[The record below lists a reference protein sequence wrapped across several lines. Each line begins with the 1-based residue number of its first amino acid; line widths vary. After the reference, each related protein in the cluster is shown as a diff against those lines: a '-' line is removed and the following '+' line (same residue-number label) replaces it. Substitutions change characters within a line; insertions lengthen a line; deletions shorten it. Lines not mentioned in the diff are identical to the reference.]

1 MSRVGEDKI
10 AEVRARANIVEII
23 SRYTALKRAGRRHA
37 GLCPFHN
44 EKTASFSVSEERGL
58 FYCFGCHVSGDVF
71 KFLML
76 REQISFPEALERLAK
91 EVGVELPKRPDER
104 RRDEGRARL
113 LRVNAF
119 AARFFQKQLWE
130 SPAGARPRAYLAER
144 GIREET
150 ARAFGLGFAP
160 PEGLAQ
166 ALEAAKAPLED
177 AETLGLVARSQRG
190 GGWYDRFRSRLIFP
204 ISDLGG
210 KIVAFGGRV
219 LETVEGGPKYLN
231 SSESALFQKRRSLF
245 GLEAAREAIHREN
258 QVVVVEGYI
267 DAIMLWQAG
276 IQNVVAP
283 LGTALTPEQIGLLK
297 RFTEAIVVFF
307 DGDRAGAAA
316 AARSFPVF
324 AEVGSFADAA
334 FLPEGHDPD
343 SFVRSEGKEGV
354 ERILAAKTPLVDHY
368 LRSLAPADAPL
379 AARLRGAQ
387 EVAELLGRV
396 DGPIFKGLLARR
408 AGEFFGLAEQELLGR
423 ARPSRIAPASSPAAP
438 SAPRPPALSS
448 HESLIVEL
456 LLVAP
461 VLAEALPA
469 EIDSCF
475 EHEEALSILDRIRAG
490 GRSLDPSEILPELST
505 EARDRV
511 ARSLLGE
518 ADIYVEPSRMLAD
531 CLAKLENEAHDR
543 ALRALSQKIR
553 AAEQRGDGAALTQLL
568 TEKQRLAAAG
578 PRPGVGGA

>member
-23 SRYTALKRAGRRHA
+23 SRYTALKRTGRRHA

-58 FYCFGCHVSGDVF
+58 FYCFGCHASGDVF

-91 EVGVELPKRPDER
+91 EVGVELPKRPDEL

-119 AARFFQKQLWE
+119 AARFFQQQLWE
-130 SPAGARPRAYLAER
+130 SPAGAGARTYLAGR
-144 GIREET
+144 AIREET

-190 GGWYDRFRSRLIFP
+190 GGWYDRFRNRLIFP

-210 KIVAFGGRV
+210 KIVAFGGRI
-219 LETVEGGPKYLN
+219 LEAVEGGPKYLN

-245 GLEAAREAIHREN
+245 GLEAARDAIHREN
-258 QVVVVEGYI
+258 RVVVVEGYI

-283 LGTALTPEQIGLLK
+283 LGTALTTEQLRLLK

-334 FLPEGHDPD
+334 FLPAGHDPD

-368 LRSLAPADAPL
+368 LRSLAPGDAAL

-387 EVAELLGRV
+387 EVAELLARV

-423 ARPSRIAPASSPAAP
+423 ARPSRITPPPSPAAP
-438 SAPRPPALSS
+438 SAVRPPALSS

-469 EIDSCF
+469 AVDSFF
-475 EHEEALSILDRIRAG
+475 EHEEALAILERIRAG
-490 GRSLDPSEILPELST
+490 GRSLDASEILPELST

-531 CLAKLENEAHDR
+531 CLAKLANEAHER

-553 AAEQRGDGAALTQLL
+553 AAEQRGDGAALAELL
-568 TEKQRLAAAG
+568 AQKQRLAAAG
-578 PRPGVGGA
+578 PRPGVAGA